1 MERCQTCT
9 EVNDTVVYA
18 AAQNNNLPAI
28 CRWVPRFAARA
39 FYSPESPTCRDRYC
53 EYGGSRTNLCIHSHI
68 FLVAKV
74 GEGEPGHP
82 HPDPVFQVDTRFTC
96 VRRHSM
102 PSVEKV
108 LDLKRVSGLRQ
119 MFRWRSHHNR
129 SRLNLRGL

>member
-1 MERCQTCT
+1 MLRHRIITCQQI
-9 EVNDTVVYA
+9 A
-18 AAQNNNLPAI
+18 AGYLGLPRGLSIPPRALPAEIDIVSMEDLGQI
-28 CRWVPRFAARA
+28 CA
-39 FYSPESPTCRDRYC
+39 FTH
-53 EYGGSRTNLCIHSHI
+53 TF